1 MSIYLQHFG
10 LKREPFSIVPDPG
23 FLYPSNH
30 HRQAVAHLKYGLDR
44 EGGFI
49 LLTGEVGTGK
59 TTLTRTLLT
68 RLPAHIRV
76 AYVLNSKLEVT
87 DVLAS
92 ICDELAIDLTDIR
105 GLSFSKICIDALN
118 QDLITS
124 HAEGQKTL
132 IVIEEAQNLTPDV
145 LEMLRLLSNLETN
158 TQKLLYILLVGQP
171 ELLDILAL
179 KDLRQLNQRVVSRF
193 HLLPLEKK
201 DLANY
206 VNHRL
211 HRAGGQQPLFNSAS
225 ISMLF
230 RKTQGVPRL
239 VNLVC
244 QHALVAAY
252 SLGAK
257 TVSPALVKTAA
268 REVLG
273 SGKIIKTDRW
283 RFAVMAALLFV
294 IGGLIMH
301 FVDSPDI
308 STPRTNTP
316 QLLLE
321 SVERL
326 DSEPINNPKPQDSI
340 ANPFV
345 ALLGRWSI
353 DIGQLYSEDAF
364 FAQAAHQNLR
374 AFKMTA
380 GTVEALR
387 RVDRPGIVWLKEE
400 SLLRVYLLTG
410 ISQSKV
416 ILTGSQGISSIDL
429 LLFTE
434 RWTGNFLY
442 LWQPPQGF
450 KPLKIGSKNPQ
461 LVSWLQDQLAIIDQT
476 AERLVTG
483 GLYTKAIANKVR
495 DFQSEQALKSD
506 AIVGRETIMR
516 LNQLTNDS
524 VPRLDKGDQ

>member
-1 MSIYLQHFG
+1 
-10 LKREPFSIVPDPG
+10 
-23 FLYPSNH
+23 
-30 HRQAVAHLKYGLDR
+30 
-44 EGGFI
+44 
-49 LLTGEVGTGK
+49 
-59 TTLTRTLLT
+59 
-68 RLPAHIRV
+68 
-76 AYVLNSKLEVT
+76 
-87 DVLAS
+87 
-92 ICDELAIDLTDIR
+92 
-105 GLSFSKICIDALN
+105 
-118 QDLITS
+118 
-124 HAEGQKTL
+124 
-132 IVIEEAQNLTPDV
+132 
-145 LEMLRLLSNLETN
+145 
-158 TQKLLYILLVGQP
+158 LLVGQP

-211 HRAGGQQPLFNSAS
+211 HRAGGQKPLFNSAS

-230 RKTQGVPRL
+230 RMTQGVPRL

-244 QHALVAAY
+244 QHSLVAAY

-268 REVLG
+268 IEVLG
-273 SGKIIKTDRW
+273 SGKISKFDRW
-283 RFAVMAALLFV
+283 PFAIMTLLLCV
-294 IGGLIMH
+294 IGGLIIH

-326 DSEPINNPKPQDSI
+326 ESQAINNPKPQDSI

-345 ALLGRWSI
+345 ALFERWSI
-353 DIGQLYSEDAF
+353 DVGQLYSEDAF
-364 FAQAAHQNLR
+364 YAQAAQQNLG
-374 AFKMTA
+374 AKKMTA
-380 GTVEALR
+380 VTVETLR
-387 RVDRPGIVWLKEE
+387 RIDRPGIVWLKEE
-400 SLLRVYLLTG
+400 SLLTAYLLTG
-410 ISQSKV
+410 LSQTKV
-416 ILTGSQGISSIDL
+416 TLTGSQGVSSIGL
-429 LLFTE
+429 PIFKE
-434 RWTGNFLY
+434 RWAGNFLY

-483 GLYTKAIANKVR
+483 GRYTAAVADKVR
-495 DFQSEQALKSD
+495 DFQSEQALKTD
-506 AIVGRETIMR
+506 AVLGRETIMR
-516 LNQLTNDS
+516 LNQLINTS
-524 VPRLDKGDQ
+524 VPRLDKGVK